1 MGGHREQL
9 DKVFGPMHLESFSV
23 SVNCNMWHDLAAVW
37 PCPRNIMIIKRLSIR
52 ISLSPALIPL
62 LRLQPHYRNHGQES
76 WYSSIKTQS
85 RLSVLS
91 TVALC
96 ILTWHGVALPHSP
109 RTNLLTP
116 CRAVSTQVLSYSSNS
131 CSLDF
136 KASKSRVKGETISYN
151 EEKAICNRRV
161 HGDVLQLLWYYIN
174 ELNHR
179 CSAHNLVTNSLSYP
193 SSYLFFALQQPCTK
207 Y

>member
-96 ILTWHGVALPHSP
+96 ILT
-109 RTNLLTP
+109 
-116 CRAVSTQVLSYSSNS
+116 
-131 CSLDF
+131 
-136 KASKSRVKGETISYN
+136 
-151 EEKAICNRRV
+151 
-161 HGDVLQLLWYYIN
+161 
-174 ELNHR
+174 
-179 CSAHNLVTNSLSYP
+179 
-193 SSYLFFALQQPCTK
+193 
-207 Y
+207 